1 MRRWLKIAVPMG
13 IAAVLVTVLAVGFG
27 SPSSQAAKPSAEP
40 VVVGGC
46 MGDGPEATAVHGSAG
61 SETYG
66 FTFCSDPTLMLVVS
80 VQWDNVRK
88 DLGLRVTEPDGTVH
102 LVDHTQGRSETFR
115 HQAPL
120 PEGDWTVEVFNNG
133 GGSVQY
139 GLGIV
144 FETDP
149 NAGS

>member
-13 IAAVLVTVLAVGFG
+13 IAAVAVTVLAIGFG
-27 SPSSQAAKPSAEP
+27 SPQSDAAQ
-40 VVVGGC
+40 C
-46 MGDGPEATAVHGSAG
+46 MGDAPEATAVHGRAG

-66 FTFCSDPTLMLVVS
+66 FAFCSDPTLMLVVS
-80 VQWDNVRK
+80 VQWDSVRK

-115 HQAPL
+115 HEAPL

-133 GGSVQY
+133 NGSVQY

-149 NAGS
+149 NAGP

>member
-13 IAAVLVTVLAVGFG
+13 IAAVAVTVLAIGFG
-27 SPSSQAAKPSAEP
+27 SPRSDAAQ
-40 VVVGGC
+40 C
-46 MGDGPEATAVHGSAG
+46 MGDAPEATAVHGRAG

-66 FTFCSDPTLMLVVS
+66 FAFCSDPTLMLVVS
-80 VQWDNVRK
+80 VQWDSVRK

-115 HQAPL
+115 HEAPL

-133 GGSVQY
+133 NGSVQY

-149 NAGS
+149 NAGP

>member
-13 IAAVLVTVLAVGFG
+13 IAAVLVAVLAIGFG
-27 SPSSQAAKPSAEP
+27 SPRSDAAGCPATTLAE
-40 VVVGGC
+40 
-46 MGDGPEATAVHGSAG
+46 MGDEPGATAFQGRAG

-66 FTFCSDPTLMLVVS
+66 FAFCSDPTLMLVVS
-80 VQWDNVRK
+80 AQWDSVKK

-115 HQAPL
+115 HEAPL
-120 PEGDWTVEVFNNG
+120 PEGEWTVEVFNNG
-133 GGSVQY
+133 RGSVQY
-139 GLGIV
+139 GLSIV
-144 FETDP
+144 FATDP